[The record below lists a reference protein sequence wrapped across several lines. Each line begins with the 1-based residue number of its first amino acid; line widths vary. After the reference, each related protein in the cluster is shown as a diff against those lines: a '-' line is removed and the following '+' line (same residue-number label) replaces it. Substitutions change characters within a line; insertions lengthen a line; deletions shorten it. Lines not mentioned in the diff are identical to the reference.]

1 MSSRQCPAEGFNPRP
16 AGWGGATTV
25 CRKRINLLPVSIHAP
40 PVGAGRLRGLPLRL
54 ARTRRFNPRPA
65 GWGGAT
71 RYCTNGGAVTCV
83 SIHAPPV
90 GAGRRSG
97 AFRMRRDS
105 AFQSTPRRLGRGDS
119 FQPYGSES
127 PIGFNPRPAGW
138 GGATASVELSP
149 AQGLYSRLARTL
161 PVRARLV
168 GLSCQRTGKNLD
180 INVICG
186 RRESCVGG
194 CVAWGSRGLHAIS
207 GSWKLR
213 VGLAP
218 WCSVR
223 LVASSPRK

>member
-138 GGATASVELSP
+138 GGATAGDCNASRVWAFQSTPRRLGRGDSQSKAKLGDDTMFQSTPRRLGRGDFFTFFSVDGKQSFNPRP
-149 AQGLYSRLARTL
+149 AGW
-161 PVRARLV
+161 
-168 GLSCQRTGKNLD
+168 
-180 INVICG
+180 
-186 RRESCVGG
+186 GG
-194 CVAWGSRGLHAIS
+194 ATR
-207 GSWKLR
+207 
-213 VGLAP
+213 
-218 WCSVR
+218 
-223 LVASSPRK
+223 